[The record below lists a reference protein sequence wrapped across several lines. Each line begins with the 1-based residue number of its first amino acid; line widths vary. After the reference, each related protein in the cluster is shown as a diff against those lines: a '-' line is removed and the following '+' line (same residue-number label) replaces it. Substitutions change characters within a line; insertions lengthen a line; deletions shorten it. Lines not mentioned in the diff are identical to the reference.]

1 MLQGTS
7 LVVKKDRVEL
17 TRFIDSK
24 LWRVEFVKDVMARD
38 LEEYFHLSDTMFK
51 LVARPCEVENEEA

>member
-7 LVVKKDRVEL
+7 LIVQQDKVEL
-17 TRFIDSK
+17 TRFIDAK

-51 LVARPCEVENEEA
+51 LVARPCKVADGEA

>member
-7 LVVKKDRVEL
+7 LIVKQDRIEL

-24 LWRVEFVKDVMARD
+24 LWRVEFVKDVLARD
-38 LEEYFHLSDTMFK
+38 LEEYFHLSDNMFK
-51 LVARPCEVENEEA
+51 LVARPCEVVEEEA

>member
-7 LVVKKDRVEL
+7 LVVKQDKVEL
-17 TRFIDSK
+17 TRFIDAK

-51 LVARPCEVENEEA
+51 LVARPCEVVDEEA